1 MNRILIAGYGKMG
14 SWLCTLLGKKYKCAV
29 YEIDNDVRNQNP
41 NVFFIDSASQI
52 SDFEPEIFINCV
64 NLSNTITVFRDLS
77 QYLTAGCIL
86 SDITSVKNDLQSYY
100 SNCGHRFVSIH
111 PMFGPTFTDMSR
123 PVGRT
128 AYLIG
133 ESDSLAKKFFN
144 QIFIDEGIKTVE
156 CTFNEHDRL
165 MSKLLSLPVLQAILF
180 AGTGAIEPVKG
191 TTYEKYHDL
200 TRMVLG
206 ENQGLLNSILANPY
220 TVSVISEMIETLSN
234 AKDSI
239 LSGKPIKTEQLFN
252 QVESKR

>member
-14 SWLCTLLGKKYKCAV
+14 SWLCTLLGKRYKCAV

-41 NVFFIDSASQI
+41 NVIFIDSANQI
-52 SDFEPEIFINCV
+52 SDFKPEILINCV
-64 NLSNTITVFRDLS
+64 NLKNTITVFRELS
-77 QYLTAGCIL
+77 QYLPEECIL
-86 SDITSVKNDLQSYY
+86 SDITSVKNDLQEYY
-100 SNCGHRFVSIH
+100 KKSNHRFVSVH

-128 AYLIG
+128 AYIIS
-133 ESDSLAKKFFN
+133 ESDNLAKNFFN
-144 QIFIDEGIKTVE
+144 QIFIGEGIKTVE
-156 CTFNEHDRL
+156 CTFDEHDML

-180 AGTGAIEPVKG
+180 AGTGAIEPDRG

-220 TVSVISEMIETLSN
+220 TVNVISEMIETLSN

-239 LSGKPIKTEQLFN
+239 LSGKTIQTKQLFN
-252 QVESKR
+252 QFDSKR